1 MVEIIEKKNWKIEYK
16 RDLQIAE
23 MVFAN
28 WKYNLKDI
36 TGSTN
41 WSIQFVMRFPHSR
54 LAPAML

>member
-36 TGSTN
+36 PQVVRIGQSN
-41 WSIQFVMRFPHSR
+41 
-54 LAPAML
+54 L